1 MKTVLD
7 HTKAHQKYFEE
18 MTKIPHGSYQE
29 KAYADYLE
37 EFAKQHGLRYIRDEL
52 HNVIIYKEASQG
64 YADHP
69 SVILQAH
76 TDMVCEKNKDVVF
89 DFEKDQ
95 LQLRIQDGYLYANGT
110 TLGADDGVG
119 VSYMLA
125 ILSDDTL
132 SHPALECVFTVQEE
146 VGLFGAMA
154 LKKEYFQSKR
164 MINLDDE
171 GEIST
176 CTTSAGGVNVLL
188 SRKVVSSSCEKQ
200 GYRLSIRGLQGGHSG
215 AAIHL
220 ERGNAN
226 KLLVRVLYAI
236 YEQYGLQF
244 VSFDGGIKDNAIP
257 READAIFV
265 CDASKEQIDVIVSS
279 FEKMLK
285 EELAFSDRNVS
296 LMLES
301 TSVSYVVS
309 QEDSDKIMQLLLVLP
324 TGMRHRSMHIEGLTM
339 ASSNM
344 AIVSLNDEEIYV
356 NCSVRGGMES
366 YVDMQANEIVVL
378 AKAFG
383 FVSKLE
389 ARYPAWSF
397 VKDSELRNIM
407 QSVCQDVMHQEL
419 GLMAMHGGL
428 ECGVFKALIPDLDI
442 VTLGPKMYDI
452 HTPNEHLDLAS
463 FDRTFTFLVQ
473 FLKCL

>member
-1 MKTVLD
+1 MTTILD
-7 HTKAHQKYFEE
+7 HKKAHHKYFED
-18 MTKIPHGSYQE
+18 MTKIPHGSYHE

-37 EFAKQHGLRYIRDEL
+37 TFAKQKGLRYIRDEL
-52 HNVIIYKEASQG
+52 HNMIIYKEASHG
-64 YADHP
+64 YENHP
-69 SVILQAH
+69 SIILQAH
-76 TDMVCEKNKDVVF
+76 MDMVCEKNKDIVF
-89 DFEKDQ
+89 DFEKEP
-95 LQLRIQDGYLYANGT
+95 LQLRIEEGYLYANGT
-110 TLGADDGVG
+110 TLGADDGAG

-132 SHPALECVFTVQEE
+132 LHPALECVFTVQEE

-188 SRKVVSSSCEKQ
+188 SKKVESFSCDKQ
-200 GYRLSIRGLQGGHSG
+200 GYRLCVRGLQGGHSG

-226 KLLVRVLYAI
+226 KLLVRTLYEI
-236 YEQYGLQF
+236 DKQFELQL

-257 READAIFV
+257 READAVFV
-265 CDASKEQIDVIVSS
+265 CDASKEQLNEIVSS
-279 FEKMLK
+279 FEKILK
-285 EELAFSDRNVS
+285 EELEFSDANVS
-296 LMLES
+296 LKLES
-301 TSVSYVVS
+301 ASVSYVIS
-309 QEDSDKIMQLLLVLP
+309 KEDSDKILQFLLVIP
-324 TGMRHRSMHIEGLTM
+324 TGMRHRSMHIEGLTT
-339 ASSNM
+339 ASNNM
-344 AIVSLNDEEIYV
+344 AIVLLNDEEIHV

-366 YVDMQANEIVVL
+366 YVDMQADEIVVL
-378 AKAFG
+378 ANVFG
-383 FVSKLE
+383 FTSKLE

-397 VKDSELRNIM
+397 EKDSELRCIM
-407 QSVCQDVMHQEL
+407 QSVCRDVMHQEL
-419 GLMAMHGGL
+419 GLVAMHGGL

-473 FLKCL
+473 FLQRL